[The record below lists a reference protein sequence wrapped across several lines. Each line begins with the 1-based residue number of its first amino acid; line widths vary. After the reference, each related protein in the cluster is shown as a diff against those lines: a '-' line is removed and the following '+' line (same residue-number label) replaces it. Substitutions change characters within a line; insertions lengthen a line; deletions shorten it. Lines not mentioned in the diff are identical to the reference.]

1 MLAESQPPRG
11 LLGSFPY
18 RCVPTHQGKTT
29 GPMGDRKVGLRSRS
43 QSLRGPKILRA
54 RDAGECQFPE
64 VSAKLVR
71 CFSKTHT
78 EPPRERLISR
88 RPARPPFRKG
98 IEERE

>member
-29 GPMGDRKVGLRSRS
+29 GPMGDRKVGLRSRL

-54 RDAGECQFPE
+54 RDAEEVVPRGEC
-64 VSAKLVR
+64 
-71 CFSKTHT
+71 KTGSVFFQNTHRT
-78 EPPRERLISR
+78 AEGAADLPASR
-88 RPARPPFRKG
+88 APLQGAEASDR
-98 IEERE
+98 